1 MAQIS
6 HRELDLS
13 FWQIMCLRKIRLFGL
28 NENGI
33 FKDRYKFLVRNE
45 LIQHSSRG
53 KRYVLTERAK
63 MYLRYRRRDRIRF
76 LIPVIISIFALL
88 GGYDVYQ
95 NKHLLAFLQTIM
107 RISKTIMENLDVVF

>member
-1 MAQIS
+1 MNQVS

-13 FWQIMCLRKIRLFGL
+13 FWQIMRLRKIRIFGL
-28 NENGI
+28 NENCI
-33 FKDRYKFLVRNE
+33 FKERYKVLAQNA
-45 LIQHSSRG
+45 LIQHANHG
-53 KRYVLTERAK
+53 NKYVLTERAK

>member
-53 KRYVLTERAK
+53 KRYVLNDRAK
-63 MYLRYRRRDRIRF
+63 MYLRYRHRDRIRF

-95 NKHLLAFLQTIM
+95 NKYLLAFLQAIM